1 MRLLVVEDEARLA
14 EALGEILKTQKY
26 AVDIVYDGEDG
37 YDYACSN
44 IYDAIVLDV
53 MLPKMDGF
61 EITRRL
67 RSEGNTTPIIMLTAR
82 DNINDKI
89 KGLDAGADDYLTKP
103 FVPEE
108 LLARIRAISRRQGEV
123 ILDELKFEDVS
134 LQLSNYTLD
143 GQNRSIRLGPKE
155 FEIMRLL
162 MSSPNVIVPK
172 EDILVKVWGTETDV
186 EENNVEVYISFL
198 RKKLDKLSDRVQIS
212 TIRKIG
218 YRLEVKS

>member
-123 ILDELKFEDVS
+123 ILNELKFEDVS

-162 MSSPNVIVPK
+162 ISSPNVIVPK

>member
-53 MLPKMDGF
+53 MLPKLDGF

-123 ILDELKFEDVS
+123 ILNELKFEDVS

-162 MSSPNVIVPK
+162 ISSPNVIVPK

>member
-53 MLPKMDGF
+53 MLPKLDGF

-123 ILDELKFEDVS
+123 ILNELKFEDVS